1 MEGDVAAAAAATNE
15 SAALDLRAQEEPPGR
30 SEEAAA
36 IEPAESEIDCREAI
50 AAPTLK
56 APPPSPEVDTAMA
69 AGDSERQPKQQ
80 RHHHLR
86 SGSAKN
92 MAWHSVLERSLSS
105 TMAPPDPKRSRG
117 AAVEEPEEE
126 EAEGRRS
133 KCSTWKRRSCK
144 CLVAFAGDCA
154 ALCCC
159 PCTILHLVALIC
171 IRLPLTLLYGACS
184 RLLRRRRWWRCWRR
198 SWRSERKRRASSSA
212 FSADI
217 GETVVAVAAAAK
229 LGGGGENYHHHHQ
242 HHHQRRSSFSAW
254 PFGEPLVIDFP
265 PYPGGFGDARH
276 WTFFDSGSDGS
287 SGSPKKSHSANAQPW
302 DPQQHRHKQQQQDHQ
317 LQQEQE
323 SQLND

>member
-36 IEPAESEIDCREAI
+36 IEPAESEIDRREAI

-69 AGDSERQPKQQ
+69 AGDSERQPKQHH
-80 RHHHLR
+80 HHHLR

-92 MAWHSVLERSLSS
+92 MARHSVLERSLSS
-105 TMAPPDPKRSRG
+105 TMAEVAPPDPKRSRG

-184 RLLRRRRWWRCWRR
+184 RLLRRRGWRR

-217 GETVVAVAAAAK
+217 GETVVAVAAAAAAK
-229 LGGGGENYHHHHQ
+229 LGGGGENHHHH
-242 HHHQRRSSFSAW
+242 RRSSFSAW

-276 WTFFDSGSDGS
+276 WSFFDSGSDGS

-302 DPQQHRHKQQQQDHQ
+302 DPQQHRHKQQQEDHQ
-317 LQQEQE
+317 LQQEQ
-323 SQLND
+323 